1 MAGECLYTF
10 SHAKSESEISAL
22 VRTQEKAD
30 IVTKAYP
37 SVRIV
42 LGGLD
47 DSELLEKEAA
57 RADIVLRMFLCTL
70 LYQRPY

>member
-1 MAGECLYTF
+1 MTGYIAGECLYAF
-10 SHAKSESEISAL
+10 SHAHSEYEISAL
-22 VRTQEKAD
+22 VRTQDKAD
-30 IVTKAYP
+30 IVTKQYP

-57 RADIVLRMFLCTL
+57 WADIVLRTTIH
-70 LYQRPY
+70 